1 MHSIEV
7 GDRVTGDCVTMNT
20 RYTGTVAEI
29 IAPVPY
35 SGCSG
40 PRYWLTD
47 TGRRYSSGRPIEPI
61 VERAEI
67 VES

>member
-1 MHSIEV
+1 MPTITI
-7 GDRVTGDCVTMNT
+7 GDRVTGDCVTMNI

-29 IAPVPY
+29 ITPVPY

-40 PRYWLTD
+40 PLYRLVD

-61 VERAEI
+61 VERA
-67 VES
+67 STM